1 MGRRGGTYRPLLAV
15 LLAAVLIGW
24 IGCDSVTPVDSSLL
38 VVEGFLNTDAPLPEI
53 SVHRTLSPDEG
64 YSNVGAAVTTADVD
78 LVLGGEAVSYTSDGE
93 RPGTYVP
100 ARSDVRTAAGVS
112 YSFRV
117 RWEGSDVETRGV
129 LPPVIEIEDVNLH
142 VPEEPVSAV
151 FLDSLALGDSLTT
164 GAYTGYIYPIE
175 VVVTWDDPAPVS
187 SDSWVR
193 AQLKPYA
200 AFSSTVVDLFLKS
213 DEVQHE
219 QELGSGDEG
228 KRSWTGVYAVGVSDA
243 DAPLPEHLL
252 RVSLVRSGEDYARF
266 ATSRDNPGRREPISN
281 LGGAAGI
288 FTAVSVDSLHLSVAQ
303 DDP

>member
-1 MGRRGGTYRPLLAV
+1 M
-15 LLAAVLIGW
+15 LLAATVIGW

-38 VVEGFLNTDAPLPEI
+38 VVEGFLNTEAPLPEI
-53 SVHRTLSPDEG
+53 SVHRTLLPDER
-64 YSNVGAAVTTADVD
+64 YSKVGAAVTTADIE
-78 LVLGGEAVSYTSDGE
+78 LVLGGEAVSYASDNG

-100 ARSDVRTAAGVS
+100 ARPDVRTEAGQS

-129 LPPVIEIEDVNLH
+129 LPPAIEIEDVNLH

-151 FLDSLALGDSLTT
+151 FMDSLAISDSLTT

-175 VVVTWDDPAPVS
+175 VVVTWDDSDFVS
-187 SDSWVR
+187 SNTWVR

-200 AFSSTVVDLFLKS
+200 AFSSTVVDLFLRS
-213 DEVQHE
+213 DEVLQE
-219 QELGSGDEG
+219 QALDSGDDG
-228 KRSWTGVYAVGVSDA
+228 KRSWTGVYAVGVPNA

-266 ATSRDNPGRREPISN
+266 AASRGDPGRREPISN
-281 LGGAAGI
+281 LVGAAGI
-288 FTAVSVDSLHLSVAQ
+288 LTAVSVDSLHLSVVR
-303 DDP
+303 DGP